1 MRVSRIFAAAL
12 LASAMARGE
21 PLSPRVAERYRQMLA
36 SNPAEGIVLD
46 RLWQGAL
53 EGGTTEELLS
63 AYRNA
68 GNFSGRMIFG
78 LLLRKA
84 GRDDEARAA
93 FEAAVESDAANPAPL
108 LALGRMEM
116 DRVRP
121 REAAE
126 VLEKALAILPKDDA
140 RTRDALMQLGA
151 ARSAAGDAGK
161 AAAAWE
167 RVAALSPEDIE
178 LRRRLAQAC
187 VDAGQPEIALRH
199 LEFLS
204 QRAELSERA
213 KALQQIAMLHS
224 AAGRTDE
231 AMQALDRAV
240 RGTAPGNWMRAEL
253 LGQII
258 RLAQRAHSEDALEKK
273 WLAQVEAN
281 PRDLGCYLQLVEFYD
296 RIGNP
301 EQERAW
307 LGKITALVPGNS
319 EHALRLAR
327 LLVQMDELDAAAAQ
341 FDRVIAAQPRN
352 TDLVFE
358 RARLDLRREDG
369 AAARQRIGAMLQA
382 HRGDDVLRAAALG
395 FFQEH
400 RMLDSVEEQ
409 LRENAGQDSEDAV
422 VALAEFYF
430 SQRRTEEGRDV
441 LGRLLRKGDAP
452 AEDARR
458 HMVAAQHLKGHGEL
472 SAAIAEVE
480 AAVRLVPESREALLL
495 LGELRSLLAQHSD
508 AKAAFIRA
516 HAASRSDAERLEADG
531 KLFECIRAS
540 AQTEGERGR
549 GNLPAAQVEGFI
561 RELMREANDAKSPAG
576 WLRVAR
582 WKAWNGD
589 KASAVTFGAKA
600 ADMEPANPA
609 AREFLARHAATNG
622 EAAYAVA
629 HLRELTEINP
639 RNRAAYLREI
649 AQIELQRGEHGEA
662 LRIFEELVKSNPGGL
677 DALSDLGTAQERAG
691 RFQEAAATW
700 RKALSLAS
708 APRRREVAS
717 SLLRVLERIG
727 QHEEATAL
735 LLRGVDEATD
745 ERVRFSRLD
754 ELLLYC
760 QRHALLPWA
769 RGVFEKRR
777 KAKADDHV
785 SAIALGRTL
794 KLMGEKAAA
803 FELFADAALST
814 PNDADVLPELVR
826 EAEELRKPA
835 LAVRLQEQFL
845 RTAKT
850 EQSDGWLRL
859 ASLQENS
866 GDIEGAERSWA
877 KAVAKFPRNA
887 DILRRAADFHLQWG
901 DRTVAVALLGKV
913 RALDVTDVRIASE
926 LGELQFAAGR
936 LEEARTAFEAVM
948 KFTQP
953 VTALLYPAD
962 VSAGTWGWR
971 NAARELRAGRSLAK
985 PGTMSS
991 AGAPKASGS
1000 ADTGAGGEVQ
1010 MRLGALRRLAE
1021 IARRNGGGALER
1033 WVSEW
1038 QPQAAGAATEAMWAL
1053 YFSGV
1058 REPVLA
1064 VAERSGEEG
1073 VEPGL
1078 HRQAFIWMALE
1089 SGMYSRLG
1097 AWLNADGRSAED
1109 MEIFSAAFAELL
1121 RLKPASVTPAMMRGL
1136 FPDGARARLWQCAQE
1151 LARAKHT
1158 REAAALGRRVFDDRA
1173 SQRASVGREL
1183 ARWHLALGEA
1193 EQARSVLAL
1202 ACEGVGES
1210 LDAPLYGA
1218 VRDLYF
1224 LLPAGQRAE
1233 HARERLRGTDEATV
1247 HGLSLRVLL
1256 FALEGREDEAREAL
1270 SRLMEMRPVNPVTQE
1285 DANSA
1290 LRELSFARS
1299 VASQLIE
1306 WNLPR
1311 LARHAVGGILADEG
1325 LRVLQ
1330 SQQDVRQGT
1339 QPAVWGESSSFR
1351 DSLRRMQAQC
1361 DALDFLAGGPVER
1374 RSILAKLGSRLDA
1387 SVWPRFA
1394 EALESSHGGAHS
1406 VAVWN
1411 AAWDRDLQN
1420 PAVLRK
1426 LVEAAQAAGDVTAA
1440 ETLRRRCFEEHIN
1453 PGNDTTP
1460 REFAIELADLLVA
1473 RGAAGDALGV
1483 IEKAVLR
1490 NPEELRLLLRKA
1502 QLLERTG
1509 QPDEAAALWKRMG
1522 TMDGGSAHM
1531 RITLASM
1538 LEQRGDFAGAI
1549 EVRNR
1554 TGSSGDT
1561 ALPELFC
1568 KSGQTDEAL
1577 VALERLAGSSA
1588 VQAAMAAA
1596 EVLALKG
1603 EGQLARRVLL
1613 SAAAKTNEPRALM
1626 QVRAKL
1632 LTIPGLPPSR
1642 TFLARMQERMRETA
1656 REHPELAGE
1665 YHQFFGRYAERFG
1678 IAKEWEREV
1687 AGAWDGG
1694 NGTAASGIAVLRGE
1708 CTRGDAEAAGRTCEM
1723 ISERADA
1730 SDALLGELMGVVHE
1744 FGRTDLELAV
1754 AERIA
1759 RRSWPAAGGML
1770 EYVRLLASNGR
1781 RGRAV
1786 EVLEQHSW
1794 LAGFS
1799 GGAEALGRAW
1809 LSIGDAAMA
1818 RGFLSQAMSEGGE
1831 APAVPV
1837 LAAMAQTHVALN
1849 NFAAA
1854 RLLLRRAFAEPVCH
1868 EYAALAAYL
1877 DTSDGLTC
1885 WREVAEDFGLP
1896 ARARHELQLAI
1907 FALHEKRGRVR
1918 DALAMVNAEPQL
1930 VSPVGESRGDGALP
1944 AVDCGRLR
1952 RLAVRT
1958 GEFDRVAELLGVF
1971 SAKRMPDAEP
1981 ELEALRADQAERRNA
1996 RDEALRHVERAAEL
2010 RPGSWEF
2017 ARRLAEI
2024 RIGRG
2029 EPAKAMIA
2037 LGRFLS
2043 VSQSPTERGAAL
2055 DLWEM
2060 ANSAQSARK
2069 P

>member
-1 MRVSRIFAAAL
+1 MRASRIFAAAL

-36 SNPAEGIVLD
+36 SNPAEGVVLD

-53 EGGTTEELLS
+53 EGGTTEELLA

-68 GNFSGRMIFG
+68 GNFSGRMILG

-93 FEAAVESDAANPAPL
+93 FGAAAKSDAANPAPL

-161 AAAAWE
+161 AAEAWE
-167 RVAALSPEDIE
+167 RVAALSPDDIE

-187 VDAGQPEIALRH
+187 VDAGQPEIALKH

-213 KALQQIAMLHS
+213 KALQQMASMHS

-231 AMQALDRAV
+231 AMQTLERAV

-281 PRDLGCYLQLVEFYD
+281 PRDLGGYLQLVEFYD

-307 LGKITALVPGNS
+307 LEKITALVPGNF

-327 LLVQMDELDAAAAQ
+327 LLVQMDQLNAAAVQ
-341 FDRVIAAQPRN
+341 FDKVIAAQPMS

-369 AAARQRIGAMLQA
+369 AAARQRIGALVSA
-382 HRGDDVLRAAALG
+382 HRGDDLLRAAALG

-409 LRENAGQDSEDAV
+409 LRENARQDSEDAV

-430 SQRRTEEGRDV
+430 SQRRADDGRAV
-441 LGRLLRKGDAP
+441 LARLLRKGDAP
-452 AEDARR
+452 VEESRR
-458 HMVAAQHLKGHGEL
+458 HLVAAQHLKGNGEL
-472 SAAIAEVE
+472 AAAVAEVE
-480 AAVRLVPESREALLL
+480 AAVRLLPESREALLL
-495 LGELRSLLAQHSD
+495 LGELRVHLAQFSE
-508 AKAAFIRA
+508 AKPAFIRA
-516 HAASRSDAERLEADG
+516 HAVSRSDAERLEADG

-540 AQTEGERGR
+540 AQASEERSR
-549 GNLPAAQVEGFI
+549 GTQAAALVEGFI
-561 RELMREANDAKSPAG
+561 RDLMREANEAKSPAG

-600 ADMEPANPA
+600 ADMEPQNPA

-629 HLRELTEINP
+629 YLRELTEINP
-639 RNRAAYLREI
+639 ANRAGYLREI
-649 AQIELQRGEHGEA
+649 AQIELQRGEHGLA
-662 LRIFEELVKSNPGGL
+662 LQILGELVDSNPGSV
-677 DALSDLGTAQERAG
+677 DALVDLGTGQERAG
-691 RFQEAAATW
+691 RFPEAAATW

-708 APRRREVAS
+708 APRRREMVS

-727 QHEEATAL
+727 GHEEATAL

-745 ERVRFSRLD
+745 ERTRFSRLD

-760 QRHALLPWA
+760 QRHARLPWA

-794 KLMGEKAAA
+794 KLMGDKAAA
-803 FELFADAALST
+803 FEMFADAALAT
-814 PNDADVLPELVR
+814 PNDAAVLPELVR

-835 LAVRLQEQFL
+835 LAVRMQEQFL

-866 GDIEGAERSWA
+866 GDIEGAERTWA
-877 KAVAKFPRNA
+877 KAVAKFPRDA
-887 DILRRAADFHLQWG
+887 DVLRRASDFHLQWG
-901 DRTVAVALLGKV
+901 ERAVAAGLLGKI
-913 RALDVTDVRIASE
+913 RALDVADVRVASE

-936 LEEARTAFEAVM
+936 LVEARAAFEAVM
-948 KFTQP
+948 KLTQP
-953 VTALLYPAD
+953 VTALLYPAEQ
-962 VSAGTWGWR
+962 SGGTWGWR
-971 NAARELRAGRSLAK
+971 NAAREMRTGRSPAR
-985 PGTMSS
+985 PPAASPRAS
-991 AGAPKASGS
+991 ASTEA
-1000 ADTGAGGEVQ
+1000 GAGGEVQ

-1021 IARRNGGGALER
+1021 IARREGGGVLEK

-1038 QPQAAGAATEAMWAL
+1038 EPQAAAAPTEAMWAL

-1064 VAERSGEEG
+1064 LAEKNAEETGERAT
-1073 VEPGL
+1073 
-1078 HRQAFIWMALE
+1078 HRQAFVWIALE
-1089 SGMYSRLG
+1089 NGMFSRLG
-1097 AWLNADGRSAED
+1097 EWLNADGRSAEEL
-1109 MEIFSAAFAELL
+1109 EIFSAAFSELL
-1121 RLKPASVTPAMMRGL
+1121 RSKPESVSPAMMRGL
-1136 FPDGARARLWQCAQE
+1136 FPDGARARLWPCALE
-1151 LARAKHT
+1151 LARTKHH
-1158 REAAALGRRVFDDRA
+1158 REAAALGRRVFEDRA
-1173 SQRASVGREL
+1173 AQRAAVGREL
-1183 ARWHLALGEA
+1183 ARWHLALGEVD
-1193 EQARSVLAL
+1193 EARAVLAV
-1202 ACEGVGES
+1202 ASEGAGDS
-1210 LDAPLYGA
+1210 LDAPVYGA
-1218 VRDLYF
+1218 VRDVHF
-1224 LLPAGQRAE
+1224 LLPAEQRAGFV
-1233 HARERLRGTDEATV
+1233 RERLRISDEGTV
-1247 HGLSLRVLL
+1247 HGLNLRVLL
-1256 FALEGREDEAREAL
+1256 FALEGREEEARAAL
-1270 SRLMEMRPVNPVTQE
+1270 SRLMAMRPVNPATQE

-1290 LRELSFARS
+1290 LRELSFVRS
-1299 VASQLIE
+1299 VVGPLVE
-1306 WNLPR
+1306 WNLPG
-1311 LARHAVGGILADEG
+1311 LAREALESVTADEG
-1325 LRVLQ
+1325 LRALQ
-1330 SQQDVRQGT
+1330 SQQDVRQGA
-1339 QPAVWGESSSFR
+1339 QLAGWSEMPAFR
-1351 DSLRRMQAQC
+1351 EALRRMQAQC
-1361 DALDFLAGGPVER
+1361 DALNYLAGGQVER
-1374 RSILAKLGSRLDA
+1374 QAIFAKLRNQGDASAWSRL
-1387 SVWPRFA
+1387 A
-1394 EALESSHGGAHS
+1394 EALESVVGGAHS
-1406 VAVWN
+1406 VAVWS
-1411 AAWDRDLQN
+1411 AAWERDLQN

-1426 LVEAAQAAGDVTAA
+1426 LVEAAQAAGDVAAA
-1440 ETLRRRCFEEHIN
+1440 ETLRRRCVEEHIN

-1460 REFAIELADLLVA
+1460 REFALELADLLAA
-1473 RGAAGDALGV
+1473 RGAAADALKV
-1483 IEKAVLR
+1483 IEDAVLR
-1490 NPEELRLLLRKA
+1490 NPEDLRLLLRKA
-1502 QLLERTG
+1502 QLLGQTG
-1509 QPDEAAALWKRMG
+1509 RPDAAAALWKRLT
-1522 TMDGGSAHM
+1522 TMDGGSAHT
-1531 RITLASM
+1531 RIMLASV

-1568 KSGQTDEAL
+1568 KNGQTDEAL

-1603 EGQLARRVLL
+1603 EGQMARSVLL
-1613 SAAAKTNEPRALM
+1613 AAAAKTDEPRALM

-1642 TFLARMQERMRETA
+1642 VFLARMQERMREAA
-1656 REHPELAGE
+1656 RGHPELAGD
-1665 YHQFFGRYAERFG
+1665 YFQFFGRYAERFG
-1678 IAKEWEREV
+1678 IGREWERETAAAWAGG
-1687 AGAWDGG
+1687 AGAL
-1694 NGTAASGIAVLRGE
+1694 ASGMAVLRGE
-1708 CTRGDAEAAGRTCEM
+1708 CAGGDADAARRTCELLLN
-1723 ISERADA
+1723 RADA
-1730 SDALLGELMGVVHE
+1730 SDAVLDELRSMARE
-1744 FGRTDLELAV
+1744 FGRVDLELS
-1754 AERIA
+1754 IA
-1759 RRSWPAAGGML
+1759 GKIASRSWPAAGGML
-1770 EYVRLLASNGR
+1770 DLVRLLAASGE
-1781 RGRAV
+1781 RGRA
-1786 EVLEQHSW
+1786 EGILSRHSW
-1794 LAGFS
+1794 LAGFN

-1809 LSIGDAAMA
+1809 LSLGDVPRA
-1818 RGFLSQAMSEGGE
+1818 RGFLSQAMTGNVQVS
-1831 APAVPV
+1831 A
-1837 LAAMAQTHVALN
+1837 LAALAQAHMAQN
-1849 NFAAA
+1849 NFTAA

-1877 DTSDGLTC
+1877 DGSGGLAR
-1885 WREVAEDFGLP
+1885 WSEVAEDFGLS

-1907 FALHEKRGRVR
+1907 FGLHEKQGRVR
-1918 DALAMVNAEPQL
+1918 EALAMIVAEPQL
-1930 VSPVGESRGDGALP
+1930 VSPAGESRGDGALP
-1944 AVDCGRLR
+1944 AIDCGRLR

-1958 GEFDRVAELLGVF
+1958 GEFDRVVEVLGGF
-1971 SAKRMPDAEP
+1971 STARMPDAES
-1981 ELEALRADQAERRNA
+1981 ELEAMRADQAERRSA
-1996 RDEALRHVERAAEL
+1996 RDEVLRHIERAAEL
-2010 RPGSWEF
+2010 RAESWEF
-2017 ARRLAEI
+2017 ARRLAEL

-2029 EPAKAMIA
+2029 EPAKAMAA
-2037 LGRFLS
+2037 LERFLA
-2043 VSQSPTERGAAL
+2043 VSQSASERGAAL
-2055 DLWEM
+2055 DLWEV
-2060 ANSAQSARK
+2060 AVGAEKARK